1 MRRNAQKWRKQI
13 AAKTG
18 CNWIAQNDAEYV
30 EVRRVSHNLSWLT
43 AYDDKRLSISAI
55 HLQPF
60 SLFTPG
66 SSKENNAKADQ
77 SATSSVVE
85 PKETPHKG
93 FVEDIRVTLPSEMVT
108 AEGRNFYLHTND
120 QVSMKNF
127 SKAVRAFLKAK
138 LFVRTASLKE
148 NLTSM
153 PLQILCAFE

>member
-1 MRRNAQKWRKQI
+1 MRK
-13 AAKTG
+13 
-18 CNWIAQNDAEYV
+18 
-30 EVRRVSHNLSWLT
+30 VSHNLSWLT

-55 HLQPF
+55 HLQAF

-77 SATSSVVE
+77 SVTPSVVE

-120 QVSMKNF
+120 VSMKKF

-138 LFVRTASLKE
+138 LFVCTASVKE
-148 NLTSM
+148 KLTSM
-153 PLQILCAFE
+153 SLQILCAFE